1 MKIPKPAAK
10 ATHEESK
17 EVKPNEKAPKNVFTK
32 VNRILKEVK
41 DVTRESDDFRPQQM
55 ADPNPVSSK
64 PGAFDAKP
72 SGKFDEPMGTY
83 ELITGQ
89 QQVR

>member
-1 MKIPKPAAK
+1 MKD
-10 ATHEESK
+10 
-17 EVKPNEKAPKNVFTK
+17 VKDFTK
-32 VNRILKEVK
+32 EA
-41 DVTRESDDFRPQQM
+41 DDFRPQQM
-55 ADPNPVSSK
+55 ADPNPMSSK

-89 QQVR
+89 QPVKNNSKKPKITKQNDPRFKN